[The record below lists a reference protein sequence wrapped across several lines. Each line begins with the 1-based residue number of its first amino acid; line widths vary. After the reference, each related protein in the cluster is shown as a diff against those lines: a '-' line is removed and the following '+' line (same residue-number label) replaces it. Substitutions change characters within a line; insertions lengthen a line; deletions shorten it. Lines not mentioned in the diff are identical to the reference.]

1 MNKIDTTQTKEVKGI
16 LKLFFKAPVYLYR
29 WGLGFLLGKRFI
41 YFTHI
46 GHKSGKTRDSVIEV
60 IYRDKEADLYY
71 AVAAYGSKA
80 HWLQNIRKNGQVQ
93 AQTGTRKFSAT
104 AAELNQADGFR
115 MLSQYAEKHPRL
127 FKELMKLVGYQIEGT
142 PKEIEAL
149 AQLMPVVIFTPK
161 S

>member
-60 IYRDKEADLYY
+60 IHRDKEADVYY
-71 AVAAYGSKA
+71 AVAAYGGKA

-104 AAELNQADGFR
+104 AAELSQADGFK
-115 MLSQYAEKHPRL
+115 MLSQYAEKHPLL

-142 PKEIEAL
+142 PEEIEAL
-149 AQLMPVVIFTPK
+149 AQIMPVVTFTPR